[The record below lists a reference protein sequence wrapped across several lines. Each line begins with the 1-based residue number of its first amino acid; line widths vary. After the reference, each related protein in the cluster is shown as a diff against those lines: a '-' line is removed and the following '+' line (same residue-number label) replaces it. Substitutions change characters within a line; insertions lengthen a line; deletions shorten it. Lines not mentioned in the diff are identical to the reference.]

1 MSFTYDPSTSAGR
14 MRLLATDT
22 DSNNAIFSDDEIAAF
37 LALED
42 DSVKRAAAAAL
53 DQIASSEALIQKRIK
68 LLDLQTDGPA
78 VAKALREHA
87 TALRQQADDEE
98 TAGAFDYAEMVVNQF
113 SARDRL
119 WNQRLRSGV

>member
-1 MSFTYDPSTSAGR
+1 MFTYDPSTSAGR
-14 MRLLATDT
+14 VRLLATDT
-22 DSNNAIFSDDEIAAF
+22 DSDNAIFTDDEIDAF

-42 DSVKRAAAAAL
+42 TNVKRAAATAL

-78 VAKALREHA
+78 VSKALREHA
-87 TALRQQADDEE
+87 AALRKQADDEE
-98 TAGAFDYAEMVVNQF
+98 ITGAFDYAEMVVNPF

>member
-1 MSFTYDPSTSAGR
+1 MFTYDPSTSAGR
-14 MRLLATDT
+14 VRLLATDT
-22 DSNNAIFSDDEIAAF
+22 DSDNAIFRDDEIDAF

-42 DSVKRAAAAAL
+42 DSVKRAAATAL

-87 TALRQQADDEE
+87 AALRQQADDEE
-98 TAGAFDYAEMVVNQF
+98 ITGAFDYAEMVVNPF

>member
-1 MSFTYDPSTSAGR
+1 MFTYDPSTAAGR
-14 MRLLATDT
+14 VRLLATDT
-22 DSNNAIFSDDEIAAF
+22 DSTNAIFSDDEIAAF
-37 LALED
+37 LAMEN
-42 DSVKRAAAAAL
+42 DSVKRAAATAL

-87 TALRQQADDEE
+87 AVLRAQADDEE
-98 TAGAFDYAEMVVNQF
+98 TTGAFDYAEIVTNQF

-119 WNQRLRSGV
+119 WNQMLRGET

>member
-1 MSFTYDPSTSAGR
+1 MFTYDPSTSAGR
-14 MRLLATDT
+14 VRLLATDT
-22 DSNNAIFSDDEIAAF
+22 DSDNAIFSDDEIDAF

-42 DSVKRAAAAAL
+42 DNVKRAAATAL

-87 TALRQQADDEE
+87 ATLREQADSEE
-98 TAGAFDYAEMVVNQF
+98 ITGAFDYAEMVVNPF

>member
-1 MSFTYDPSTSAGR
+1 MFTYDPSTSAGR
-14 MRLLATDT
+14 VRLLATDT
-22 DSNNAIFSDDEIAAF
+22 DSDNAIFSDDEIDAF

-42 DSVKRAAAAAL
+42 DNVKRAAATAL

-87 TALRQQADDEE
+87 AALRKQADDEE
-98 TAGAFDYAEMVVNQF
+98 TAGAFDYAEMVVNPF

>member
-14 MRLLATDT
+14 VRLLATDT